1 MSHRCHCFSGE
12 CKLLLW
18 DWCSILNRQ
27 RKQFSSTF
35 LMLNHQR
42 DLIEFGSAHWGS
54 FHKRTVSK
62 IEFDKVYHISAASES
77 IFHKFSTFRSSEN
90 GLYCRYHIGYVL
102 IIFARGC
109 CFSLCRNLRQLHA
122 WFLKNLFRLGSAW
135 LEC

>member
-35 LMLNHQR
+35 LMLNHQG

-62 IEFDKVYHISAASES
+62 IEFDKVCHISAASEAILTNLAPLDRRKMDFIVDTTWGTYWS
-77 IFHKFSTFRSSEN
+77 YLREGVAFRCAEICVSYM
-90 GLYCRYHIGYVL
+90 LD
-102 IIFARGC
+102 
-109 CFSLCRNLRQLHA
+109 
-122 WFLKNLFRLGSAW
+122 FLKTCLD
-135 LEC
+135 